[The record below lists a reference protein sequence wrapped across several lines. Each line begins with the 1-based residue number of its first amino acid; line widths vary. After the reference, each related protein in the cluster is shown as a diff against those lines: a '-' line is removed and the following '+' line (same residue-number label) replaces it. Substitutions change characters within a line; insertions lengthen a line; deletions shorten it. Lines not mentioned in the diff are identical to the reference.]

1 MPLLFPLLTTLNIC
15 SWLSPPLPSPQ
26 VWCHEGARQD
36 WLRLPARAV
45 ATLLGHE
52 ATAVHHENTALVA
65 LGAWLEAA
73 PGAAGL
79 GAGQRA
85 ELLNLVRCSW
95 IKCTQGSKALVAACL

>member
-1 MPLLFPLLTTLNIC
+1 
-15 SWLSPPLPSPQ
+15 

-36 WLRLPARAV
+36 WLRLPARAL

-65 LGAWLEAA
+65 LGSWLEAA

-79 GAGQRA
+79 GAAQRA
-85 ELLNLVRCSW
+85 ELLSLVREEGGRVVS
-95 IKCTQGSKALVAACL
+95 SLVREQPGEGAAW